1 MNVKRKYYAFLF
13 IALVIGIAIGAL
25 LNRAIMQRQ
34 VKRIMEI
41 RAAGLLVDDV
51 QRFLKPITTE
61 QQLLIQKIIEKH
73 AQALSQIHERFS
85 TEIEAAFKSLKAEL
99 DPVLTPEQ
107 KKEFEKMIPGRP
119 PVFPRGRRG
128 FPPRREPPPVEFE
141 LEALRKELSLSEEQ
155 AAKIKAVLERFRNE
169 AKSLMEKTPSAG
181 QFDAFR
187 QYMEKKRMGIEK
199 ILTDEQIEKYRR
211 IRRPAFPG
219 PRGRPGERP
228 PGDKPGEGPGFGPGE
243 GPSSEPPSGGP
254 GYPEQDVRQ

>member
-141 LEALRKELSLSEEQ
+141 LEDEALD
-155 AAKIKAVLERFRNE
+155 
-169 AKSLMEKTPSAG
+169 T
-181 QFDAFR
+181 
-187 QYMEKKRMGIEK
+187 GIEVM
-199 ILTDEQIEKYRR
+199 ESFANNRR
-211 IRRPAFPG
+211 RSQKGIGLLAQYG
-219 PRGRPGERP
+219 
-228 PGDKPGEGPGFGPGE
+228 
-243 GPSSEPPSGGP
+243 
-254 GYPEQDVRQ
+254 QQLVQ